1 MKKLFLSFLLLTAAA
16 TQAQFIQGLGVFGS
30 GTTSRHDYENNNADT
45 LSPFVMY
52 PLYPEPHRSAER
64 ISWGAGIVAEMLPF
78 RGFRWQSE
86 IEYINKGAKEI
97 HYLKNQFTGEREK
110 RVNKYK
116 YIAWNNFAKFRLE
129 TFNFTSSLLIGARLE
144 YNLGKSTPAYDF
156 VAGNFKKLWI
166 SPDVGVGFEPYSFRK
181 IKIFTEL
188 HYNPDVRRQYKEDNI
203 MASNRTWELRI
214 GIMYRKKRM
223 NDMDCNAPRYHD
235 PY

>member
-1 MKKLFLSFLLLTAAA
+1 MKKLAILIFLLSASLAN
-16 TQAQFIQGLGVFGS
+16 AQFIQGMGIFGA
-30 GTTSRHDYENNNADT
+30 GTSSRHDYENNNNPDSMF
-45 LSPFVMY
+45 LRI
-52 PLYPEPHRSAER
+52 LYPEPHRSAER
-64 ISWGAGIVAEMLPF
+64 LSWGAGIVFEMLPF

-97 HYLKNQFTGEREK
+97 HYLVNPFTGERRKE
-110 RVNKYK
+110 VNKYK

-144 YNLGKSTPAYDF
+144 YNLGKSTPAYGTY
-156 VAGNFKKLWI
+156 AGDFKKLWI

-188 HYNPDVRRQYKEDNI
+188 HYNPDVRRQVDKSNVLV
-203 MASNRTWELRI
+203 SNRTWELRI
-214 GIMYRKKRM
+214 GIMYRKKKM
-223 NDMDCNAPRYHD
+223 NDLDCNAPRYHD

>member
-1 MKKLFLSFLLLTAAA
+1 MKKFILYFLLLTAAVA
-16 TQAQFIQGLGVFGS
+16 NAQFIQGLGVFGA
-30 GTTSRHDYENNNADT
+30 GTSSRHDYENNNNPDST
-45 LSPFVMY
+45 FLHL
-52 PLYPEPHRSAER
+52 LYPEPHRSAER
-64 ISWGAGIVAEMLPF
+64 LSWGAGIVAEMLPF
-78 RGFRWQSE
+78 SGFRWQSE
-86 IEYINKGAKEI
+86 IEYINKGAKEAN
-97 HYLKNQFTGEREK
+97 YLVNQYTGEREK

-144 YNLGKSTPAYDF
+144 YMLGSSTPAYSNI
-156 VAGNFKKLWI
+156 AGNFKQLWI

-188 HYNPDVRRQYKEDNI
+188 HYNPDVRRQYNDNNI
-203 MASNRTWELRI
+203 LASNRTWELRV
-214 GIMYRKKRM
+214 GIMYRKKKM